1 MRISDWSSD
10 ACSSDLLDLHH
21 QITDAAA
28 GERGH
33 AASPETYL
41 IAMLHARPD
50 LDFARLPVDAGHLDR
65 PAKRGGGERYRR
77 AGQQCGAV
85 PLDERML
92 FQVDE
97 DVEDRKSVVEGKSVS
112 VRVDLGGGRPI
123 KKTSR

>member
-28 GERGH
+28 VERGH

-85 PLDERML
+85 PLEERML

-97 DVEDRKSVVEGKSVS
+97 DVEIARRSARSEEH
-112 VRVDLGGGRPI
+112 
-123 KKTSR
+123 TSELQSLTRSSSALF